1 MENAAIFESD
11 MSPNLPAVSNRFF
24 TFIGGDTGPWQVT
37 GIETVC
43 GPGVDAVERLDISNS
58 YLSSF
63 PGNAQWL
70 MRGVTSNERY
80 VTRPERTL
88 LVASQPQLGRSEATC
103 AALIPLSKSAQWWQ
117 LTQEERREILE
128 TRSAHIAEGLKH
140 LPAVARRLHHSRDL
154 GEPFDFL
161 TWFEFE
167 PAYAGQFDELLATL
181 RRSEEWRYVEREID
195 IRLVRS
201 PQVLTA

>member
-1 MENAAIFESD
+1 MNLNSHAASG
-11 MSPNLPAVSNRFF
+11 RFF
-24 TFIGGDTGPWQVT
+24 TFVGGHTGPWQVT
-37 GIETVC
+37 RIDTVC
-43 GPGVDAVERLDISNS
+43 GQGVDAVERLDISNS
-58 YLSSF
+58 YLPSF
-63 PGNAQWL
+63 PADAQWL

-88 LVASQPQLGRSEATC
+88 LAVSQPELGRREATC
-103 AALIPLSKSAQWWQ
+103 AAFIPLTKSAQWWL
-117 LTQEERREILE
+117 LTQDERREILE
-128 TRSAHIAEGLKH
+128 TRSAHIVEGLKH

-167 PAYAGQFDELLATL
+167 PAYAGHFEELLATL

-195 IRLVRS
+195 IRLVRL
-201 PQVLTA
+201 PQQGTA

>member
-1 MENAAIFESD
+1 MATTTIFETD
-11 MSPNLPAVSNRFF
+11 MNLIPQAPSSRFF
-24 TFIGGDTGPWQVT
+24 TFVGGDTGPWQVT
-37 GIETVC
+37 SIATVC
-43 GPGVDAVERLDISNS
+43 GPGVDPVERLDISNS

-63 PGNAQWL
+63 PDKAQWL

-103 AALIPLSKSAQWWQ
+103 AALIPLTKSAQWWQ

-167 PAYAGQFDELLATL
+167 PAYTRQFDDLLATL
-181 RRSEEWRYVEREID
+181 RGSEEWRYVEREID

-201 PQVLTA
+201 PQALMA

>member
-1 MENAAIFESD
+1 MNPDRQAPS
-11 MSPNLPAVSNRFF
+11 SRFF
-24 TFIGGDTGPWQVT
+24 TFIGGDTGPWRVT
-37 GIETVC
+37 SMDTVC
-43 GPGVDAVERLDISNS
+43 GIGVDAVERLDISNG
-58 YLSSF
+58 YLSSY

-80 VTRPERTL
+80 VTRPERAL
-88 LVASQPQLGRSEATC
+88 LVASQPQLGRSEASC
-103 AALIPLSKSAQWWQ
+103 AALIPLTKSAQWWQ
-117 LTQEERREILE
+117 LTQDERREILE

-140 LPAVARRLHHSRDL
+140 LPAVARRLHHARDL

-181 RRSEEWRYVEREID
+181 RRTEEWRYVEREID

-201 PQVLTA
+201 PQAAVT